1 MTWINLSSLAEIV
14 ALIFGLFGLA
24 FFFIARRVDKWP
36 WRMGIVILSF
46 VVVLSAV
53 NLTESAAFFYRA
65 PLTLCRVL
73 FLISTLLTP
82 ILPLLVTAFFLNC
95 CGEDWRRSRVM
106 VILYALTGLSLSVE
120 LYHLLTG
127 AMTVTSDYVVAGP
140 PWPVFYL
147 GMVFALTAVPLI
159 ALIQRRKKLS
169 RMQRIIFLFC
179 FLTPSYTQSV
189 LVEFLLLNDLVHR
202 YQEQKDEAAR
212 QRTRVAVLQMRPH
225 FINNTLLSIYYLC
238 DREPQ
243 KAQQLIRE
251 FSRYLQS
258 NFDAIVEEGTIPFE
272 KELEH
277 TRAYLAVEL
286 ARFGEQLHVEFDTP
300 FTAFRLPPLTLQPIV
315 ENAVKYGVVPGLPPL
330 YIFVSTE
337 DTGSGIQITVE
348 DTGPGFQ
355 QPVDNAPH
363 VALNNIRQRLSAMC
377 GGTLSIEPREEGG
390 TKVTIFVPRRPA

>member
-1 MTWINLSSLAEIV
+1 MAWINLSSLAEIV

-106 VILYALTGLSLSVE
+106 VILYALTGLALSVE

-315 ENAVKYGVVPGLPPL
+315 ENAVKHGLDPNLEPL
-330 YIFVSTE
+330 HISIFTESTE
-337 DTGSGIQITVE
+337 LGARITVE
-348 DTGPGFQ
+348 DNGPGYD
-355 QPVDNAPH
+355 PSADNEPH
-363 VALNNIRQRLSAMC
+363 ATLDNIRERLRYMC
-377 GGTLSIEPREEGG
+377 DGTLTIAPLETHG
-390 TKVTIFVPRRPA
+390 TSVTILVPWQSS